1 MSKLAACRAPFIAG
15 LLITQARFVSAD
27 ETENVQES
35 NKQVKSEHTDVKI
48 SFSDIKKKM
57 RSQKQIY

>member
-1 MSKLAACRAPFIAG
+1 M
-15 LLITQARFVSAD
+15 SAD

>member
-15 LLITQARFVSAD
+15 LLITQALFVSAD

-48 SFSDIKKKM
+48 SFSDIKKK
-57 RSQKQIY
+57 